1 MPQKGTRASIASTLA
16 DVTVIL
22 GERRLR
28 LTMAEAKQ
36 LHDELVER
44 NLAVLALQSELS
56 RAIEADVGEHEIPA
70 DDEIRQELLLCLEAI
85 EDELV
90 LTEGLL
96 SLRQAARVPIEP
108 RSEY

>member
-1 MPQKGTRASIASTLA
+1 LG

-36 LHDELVER
+36 LHDELVEH

-56 RAIEADVGEHEIPA
+56 RAIHADVGEHEIPA

-90 LTEGLL
+90 LTEGLR
-96 SLRQAARVPIEP
+96 SLRQAARVPIRHRP
-108 RSEY
+108 EY